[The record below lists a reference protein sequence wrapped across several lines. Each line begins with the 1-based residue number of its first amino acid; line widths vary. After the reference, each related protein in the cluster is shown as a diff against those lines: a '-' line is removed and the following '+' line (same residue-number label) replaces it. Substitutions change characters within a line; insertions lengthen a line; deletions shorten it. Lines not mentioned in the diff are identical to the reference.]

1 MADNVTLFDSTN
13 STMDLVNATDLDS
26 MSQNTTDSDN
36 SSDGFEFDC
45 QSWFWTLWVRLRN
58 VFDNF
63 DLTFK
68 SFD

>member
-13 STMDLVNATDLDS
+13 STMDLVIATDLDS

-36 SSDGFEFDC
+36 SFDDFEFDC